1 MGAVSPTV
9 TPELSQGRA
18 LQEDDVGVVG
28 RGMYTNRADGC
39 YKRDEE
45 VRFRTW
51 RLTLSDRGGGFRSRD
66 LLLPGMTL
74 SWAKL
79 MN

>member
-1 MGAVSPTV
+1 
-9 TPELSQGRA
+9 
-18 LQEDDVGVVG
+18 
-28 RGMYTNRADGC
+28 MYTNRADGR

-45 VRFRTW
+45 ERFRTW
-51 RLTLSDRGGGFRSRD
+51 RLTLSDRDGGFRSRD